1 MKPPPSTHYAMIH
14 GHKTPC
20 SIIEDFGDGWAQI
33 AFRHP
38 TLRGVVAKTIVAKT
52 SLHPFG
58 KAL

>member
-1 MKPPPSTHYAMIH
+1 MIH